1 SLFCHHFPLIFS
13 LPLFVC
19 HTHLHL
25 SAIVITHLCPLHLII
40 LSVSNPVTFSTTL
53 LPRSRSAIID
63 ETKLWTPPV
72 SYVLDKSL
80 DLNAKGVI
88 LRAFDQFRVK
98 SCINFKVWDS
108 EEYYLNIQKLNGCR
122 SYIGRKFANGQNLSI
137 GAGCDSIA
145 EFEHEILHALGFL
158 HEQSRYDRDNH
169 TQIFFKNI
177 IAGKE
182 HNFEKVSSKNTTT
195 HETSYD
201 YLSVMHYPKNAFTNG
216 NEPTIITRDP
226 KFQDVIGQRLDMSP
240 GDVQE
245 LNLLY
250 KCSKCLKMY
259 CGFSNGNMCQMN
271 QCTKNDNGWE
281 VVTQADGGP
290 SSDHTSL
297 PSGNGNKGFFIHAS
311 TASGQKGDSARLE
324 TQTISPE
331 RKCNVQCLQ
340 FYYFHSGNE
349 SDELN
354 IWIREELL
362 TFGPPTS
369 HWKLHHVS
377 LNATKQFQ
385 VVFEVQKGAENS
397 RGGFSIDDINLS
409 ETECPHI
416 ILQIDEFE
424 NYLNTSASGTKIYSP
439 QQYSKEGYAY
449 RVAVALNKI
458 YVGMFVEL
466 LSGDFDNELEWPCL
480 QKQMTFQL
488 LDQNPNMQQQMTKQK
503 IFTTTRNKRS
513 SRGKLTRKYLN
524 EYTPDQNLK
533 TTDQKF
539 KTIVFKSQ
547 KLCKNLDSMSFS
559 VKSLHCQDLLM
570 AKKLTDFERG
580 RIGIM
585 ESRFLHSFWL
595 LKIMVLNFINNM
607 YLLCLSIGSIYF
619 CVVSYK
625 QVPWSGT
632 ILVRLELIFYSKIMR
647 QPVVEFCVGTNILQ
661 V

>member
-1 SLFCHHFPLIFS
+1 GIAGSDMFHQWNSVKLLVGHIFS
-13 LPLFVC
+13 ACGSF
-19 HTHLHL
+19 
-25 SAIVITHLCPLHLII
+25 AYIQRKY
-40 LSVSNPVTFSTTL
+40 L
-53 LPRSRSAIID
+53 LREHAIID

-250 KCSKCLKMY
+250 KCKSFIAFKMY

-354 IWIREELL
+354 IWIREFQDEQDTTGTVRLMDQI
-362 TFGPPTS
+362 TGPPTS

-513 SRGKLTRKYLN
+513 TLVWDNPCKTGTDILLKNNEAACGGILCGDKYFTSLKELQSR
-524 EYTPDQNLK
+524 DFLK
-533 TTDQKF
+533 GGCAIFMFNFEGT
-539 KTIVFKSQ
+539 
-547 KLCKNLDSMSFS
+547 LH
-559 VKSLHCQDLLM
+559 VKSLI
-570 AKKLTDFERG
+570 KT
-580 RIGIM
+580 
-585 ESRFLHSFWL
+585 
-595 LKIMVLNFINNM
+595 KIMQQKNENLTFDT
-607 YLLCLSIGSIYF
+607 LLISSHQN
-619 CVVSYK
+619 V
-625 QVPWSGT
+625 T
-632 ILVRLELIFYSKIMR
+632 IKM
-647 QPVVEFCVGTNILQ
+647 
-661 V
+661 